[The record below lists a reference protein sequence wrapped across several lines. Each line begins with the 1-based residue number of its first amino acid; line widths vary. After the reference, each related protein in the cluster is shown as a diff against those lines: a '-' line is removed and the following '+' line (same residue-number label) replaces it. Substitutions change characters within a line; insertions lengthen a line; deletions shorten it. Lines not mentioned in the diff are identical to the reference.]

1 MNPLKIFAFIVFL
14 VTVSFGEVKEV
25 DKLFEKVNH
34 ASDPKEKKQLI
45 EELKKK
51 LAQENIKKR
60 EEADAIL
67 KAKEKLPNKPYKD
80 ISLSK

>member
-1 MNPLKIFAFIVFL
+1 MNLFKIFLFMFFL

-25 DKLFEKVNH
+25 DKLFEKVNNS
-34 ASDPKEKKQLI
+34 SDPKEKKQLI

-51 LAQENIKKR
+51 LAQENIKKQ

>member
-1 MNPLKIFAFIVFL
+1 MNSLRIFIFIVFL
-14 VTVSFGEVKEV
+14 VTVSFGEMKEV

-34 ASDPKEKKQLI
+34 ASDSKEKKQLI

-51 LAQENIKKR
+51 LAEENIKKR
-60 EEADAIL
+60 EEANAIL

>member
-1 MNPLKIFAFIVFL
+1 MNPLKNFAFIVFL